1 MSLNPLIVFD
11 LCGAYGMFRKFY
23 TNSSSLSY
31 PFPPRTTIAGLI
43 AGIMGYERNS
53 YAEELSL
60 ERCRISVSVRVP
72 VRRVMQQV
80 NYVMTEG
87 NVWSK
92 NAGGFDG
99 SAGPIQVPVEW
110 VFPAVGHR
118 ELCYR
123 IYVTHENAEW
133 LDRLRETLELGMAF
147 YPPYLGMSE
156 CPGRIEHVATLEN
169 WNLELREEE
178 LPFRTVLPAEAI
190 SGSPSLREGIQ
201 IVKERTPLALDSR
214 RRLTAIGDF
223 LYNRSGSYIT
233 ARVNTPVFEVSYPDA
248 ENSREFGVFMG

>member
-1 MSLNPLIVFD
+1 MAHNPLTVFD

-43 AGIMGYERNS
+43 AGLMGYERDS
-53 YAEELSL
+53 YAEKLGL
-60 ERCRISVSVRVP
+60 DRCWIAVSVRVP
-72 VRRVMQQV
+72 VRRVMQRV
-80 NYVMTEG
+80 NYVMTEK

-118 ELCYR
+118 ELRYR
-123 IYVTHENAEW
+123 IYVTHDDGEW
-133 LDRLRETLELGMAF
+133 LERLRETLENGVSF

-156 CPGRIEHVATLEN
+156 CPARVEHVATVDD
-169 WNLELREEE
+169 WKLELRDEE

-190 SGSPSLREGIQ
+190 SGSLRLEDGVQ
-201 IVKERTPLALDSR
+201 IVKERTPLALDGQRKLSG
-214 RRLTAIGDF
+214 IGDF
-223 LYNRSGSYIT
+223 LYNRSGPHIT
-233 ARVNTPVFEVSYPDA
+233 TRVSTSVFEVSYPGA
-248 ENSREFGVFMG
+248 EGGREFGVFME

>member
-1 MSLNPLIVFD
+1 MAHNPLTVFD

-43 AGIMGYERNS
+43 AGIMGYERDS
-53 YAEELSL
+53 YAEELGL
-60 ERCRISVSVRVP
+60 DRCQIAVSVRVP
-72 VRRVMQQV
+72 VRRVMQRV

-87 NVWSK
+87 NVWQK

-118 ELCYR
+118 ELRYR
-123 IYVTHENAEW
+123 IYVTHKDGEW
-133 LDRLRETLELGMAF
+133 LERLRETLENGVPF

-156 CPGRIEHVATLEN
+156 CPGRVEHVATVEDWKLEPRD
-169 WNLELREEE
+169 ED
-178 LPFRTVLPAEAI
+178 LPLRTVLPAEAI
-190 SGSPSLREGIQ
+190 SGSPRLEEGAQ
-201 IVKERTPLALDSR
+201 IVKERTPLALDGQRKLS
-214 RRLTAIGDF
+214 AIGDF
-223 LYNRSGSYIT
+223 LYNRSGPHIT
-233 ARVNTPVFEVSYPDA
+233 ARVSTPIFEVSYPGVQGG
-248 ENSREFGVFMG
+248 REFGVFME